1 MINNVE
7 LIDKIKSYNKFLNS
21 KEYNDLTKV
30 VFNSIDYKYG
40 TEIYRKNMDRIFD
53 KLFTITENDLLSNEA
68 INHPIKANS

>member
-1 MINNVE
+1 MNR
-7 LIDKIKSYNKFLNS
+7 FLTS
-21 KEYNDLTKV
+21 TEYNDLTKV

-53 KLFTITENDLLSNEA
+53 KLFTITEDNLLSNEA

>member
-1 MINNVE
+1 M
-7 LIDKIKSYNKFLNS
+7 NKFLNS

-53 KLFTITENDLLSNEA
+53 KLFTITEDNLLSNEA

>member
-1 MINNVE
+1 M
-7 LIDKIKSYNKFLNS
+7 NKFLNS
-21 KEYNDLTKV
+21 KEYNELTKV

-53 KLFTITENDLLSNEA
+53 KLFTITENNLLSNEA

>member
-1 MINNVE
+1 M
-7 LIDKIKSYNKFLNS
+7 NKFLTS

-53 KLFTITENDLLSNEA
+53 KLFTITENNLLSNEA

>member
-1 MINNVE
+1 M
-7 LIDKIKSYNKFLNS
+7 NKFLTS
-21 KEYNDLTKV
+21 KEYNELTKV

-53 KLFTITENDLLSNEA
+53 KLFTIKENDLLSNEA

>member
-1 MINNVE
+1 M
-7 LIDKIKSYNKFLNS
+7 NKFLTS

-53 KLFTITENDLLSNEA
+53 KLFTIKENDLLSNEA
-68 INHPIKANS
+68 INHPIKANSL

>member
-1 MINNVE
+1 M
-7 LIDKIKSYNKFLNS
+7 NKFLNS

-53 KLFTITENDLLSNEA
+53 KLFTITENDLLKKEE
-68 INHPIKANS
+68 INHPLKANS

>member
-1 MINNVE
+1 M
-7 LIDKIKSYNKFLNS
+7 NKFLNS

-40 TEIYRKNMDRIFD
+40 TEIYRKTMDRIFD
-53 KLFTITENDLLSNEA
+53 KLFTIKENDLLSNEA

>member
-1 MINNVE
+1 M
-7 LIDKIKSYNKFLNS
+7 NKFLNS

-53 KLFTITENDLLSNEA
+53 KLFTITENDLLSKETV
-68 INHPIKANS
+68 NHPITTNS

>member
-1 MINNVE
+1 M
-7 LIDKIKSYNKFLNS
+7 NKFLNS

-68 INHPIKANS
+68 INHPITTNS

>member
-1 MINNVE
+1 M
-7 LIDKIKSYNKFLNS
+7 NKFLTS

-53 KLFTITENDLLSNEA
+53 KLFTIKENDLLSNEA

>member
-1 MINNVE
+1 M
-7 LIDKIKSYNKFLNS
+7 NKFLNS

-53 KLFTITENDLLSNEA
+53 KLFTITENDLLSKET

>member
-1 MINNVE
+1 M
-7 LIDKIKSYNKFLNS
+7 NKFLNS

-30 VFNSIDYKYG
+30 VFNSIHYRYG

>member
-1 MINNVE
+1 M
-7 LIDKIKSYNKFLNS
+7 NKFLNS

-53 KLFTITENDLLSNEA
+53 KLFTITENELLSKEA
-68 INHPIKANS
+68 INHPITTNS

>member
-1 MINNVE
+1 M
-7 LIDKIKSYNKFLNS
+7 NKFLTS
-21 KEYNDLTKV
+21 KEYNELTKV

-53 KLFTITENDLLSNEA
+53 KLFTITEDNLLSNEA

>member
-1 MINNVE
+1 MDSE
-7 LIDKIKSYNKFLNS
+7 KLLTS

-53 KLFTITENDLLSNEA
+53 KLFTITEDNLLSNEA

>member
-1 MINNVE
+1 M
-7 LIDKIKSYNKFLNS
+7 NKFLTS
-21 KEYNDLTKV
+21 TEYNELTKV

>member
-1 MINNVE
+1 M
-7 LIDKIKSYNKFLNS
+7 NKFLNS

-53 KLFTITENDLLSNEA
+53 KLFTITENDLLSKEA
-68 INHPIKANS
+68 INHPITTNS

>member
-1 MINNVE
+1 M
-7 LIDKIKSYNKFLNS
+7 NKFLNS

-53 KLFTITENDLLSNEA
+53 KLLLLQR
-68 INHPIKANS
+68 IIY

>member
-1 MINNVE
+1 M
-7 LIDKIKSYNKFLNS
+7 NKFLNS

-53 KLFTITENDLLSNEA
+53 KLFTITEDNLLSNEA
-68 INHPIKANS
+68 INHPI

>member
-1 MINNVE
+1 M
-7 LIDKIKSYNKFLNS
+7 NKFLNS

-53 KLFTITENDLLSNEA
+53 KLFTITENNLLSNEA